1 MKTNL
6 YNKLDDVFYYSP
18 SPIRIIDLNYDTV
31 SVNDAFISLSG
42 MHETDIYNAKCYQ
55 SLSCSICKTPICPLE
70 QIRNGEFRFESEI
83 EIAYGADLKSFYILT
98 AVPLIDDEGELEGII
113 EYYKDIT
120 YLKNIE
126 NQVRSS
132 EERFRNIYDNMIN
145 GIMSYRITESG
156 DDFVLQDLNN
166 SASFIEQLEKNEA
179 VGMRFTELFP
189 NQSEHGLLKLY
200 LQVYKT
206 GESELTPPYFYHD
219 DRVSGW
225 RESFVFRSGSG
236 EIVTIFEDI
245 TINKQNEEK
254 NLKLISAI
262 EHNPSSIII
271 TDNKHRIEYANPSFT
286 RITGYTQLEAR
297 GKTLSI
303 LTENSASGSSIEMVL
318 PELDRGESWE
328 GELLHQKKSG
338 ASYYDKLSIVPII
351 NSKKEIVN
359 FVVTHNDISEFKR
372 LQSNLLQAQKME
384 SVGQL
389 SAGIAHEINTPVQ
402 YISDNLKFIS
412 QGLEPIFSAVKKIKN
427 STDYN
432 EIMDLVKN
440 LNNSDFDYLAE
451 EIPLAL
457 TQSLEGADQIA
468 SIIKAMKEFSHPGVR
483 DRVNTDI
490 NKLIQTVLSI
500 SKNEWKYN
508 CQTVTELAPD
518 LPHILVYA
526 NEINQVLL
534 NIIVNAAQAI
544 GNQIEAKVIEH
555 GLIKIV
561 SAVENGFVKITIQ
574 DNGGGIPDEI
584 KNNIY
589 DPFFTTKDVGKGSG
603 QGLYIA
609 HDIIVNKHHGRIELE
624 SQVGNGCEFKIY
636 LPVV

>member
-1 MKTNL
+1 MKSNL

-18 SPIRIIDLNYDTV
+18 SPVRIIDLNYDMV
-31 SVNDAFISLSG
+31 SVNDAFISLTG
-42 MHETDIYNAKCYQ
+42 MHETDIYNKKCYQ
-55 SLSCSICKTPICPLE
+55 SLFCSLCKTSACPLL
-70 QIRNGEFRFESEI
+70 QIRNGEFRFESEV
-83 EIAYGADLKSFYILT
+83 EIVYGLNLKGFYILT

-113 EYYKDIT
+113 EYYKDIS

-166 SASFIEQLEKNEA
+166 SASFIEQLEKKEA
-179 VGMRFTELFP
+179 VGKKFTELFP
-189 NQSEHGLLKLY
+189 NQGEHELLNLY

-206 GESELTPPYFYHD
+206 GESELTSQYFYQD
-219 DRVSGW
+219 DRISGW
-225 RESFVFRSGSG
+225 RESFVFKSGSG

-245 TINKQNEEK
+245 TINKQNEER

-262 EHNPSSIII
+262 EHNPSSILI

-286 RITGYTQLEAR
+286 KITGYSQLEAR

-303 LTENSASGSSIEMVL
+303 LSENSASKASIDNVI
-318 PELDRGESWE
+318 PGLDRGESWE
-328 GELLHQKKSG
+328 GELLHQKKNG
-338 ASYYDKLSIVPII
+338 DSYYDKLSIVPIS
-351 NSKKEIVN
+351 NSKKEIIN

-412 QGLEPIFSAVKKIKN
+412 QGLEPVFAMVKKIID
-427 STDYN
+427 STDCT
-432 EIMDLVKN
+432 EMLALVNN
-440 LNNSDFDYLAE
+440 LKNSDFDYLAG

-457 TQSLEGADQIA
+457 TQSMEGTDQIA

-490 NKLIQTVLSI
+490 NKLILTVLSI

-508 CQTVTELAPD
+508 CETVTDLAPN

-544 GNQIEAKVIEH
+544 GSQIEAKIIER
-555 GLIKIV
+555 GLIKIK
-561 SAVENGFVKITIQ
+561 SAVENGYLKITIE

-584 KNNIY
+584 KNKIY

-609 HDIIVNKHHGRIELE
+609 HDIIVNKHQGRIELE
-624 SQVGNGCEFKIY
+624 SKVGSGSEFKIY
-636 LPVV
+636 LPIL

>member
-1 MKTNL
+1 MQSNL
-6 YNKLDDVFYYSP
+6 YNKLDDVFFFSP
-18 SPIRIIDLNYDTV
+18 NPIRIIDLNYDII
-31 SVNDAFISLSG
+31 SVNDAFISLTGLRESR
-42 MHETDIYNAKCYQ
+42 IYNMKCRDALTC
-55 SLSCSICKTPICPLE
+55 SLCSTLKCPLDL
-70 QIRNGEFRFESEI
+70 IKNGEFRFESET
-83 EIAYGADLKSFYILT
+83 EIIFSNHTKASYILT

-126 NQVRSS
+126 NQVRNS
-132 EERFRNIYDNMIN
+132 EERFRDIYDNMIN
-145 GIMSYRITESG
+145 GIISYRINEEQN
-156 DDFVLQDLNN
+156 DFILQDLNN
-166 SASFIEQLEKNEA
+166 SASFIEQIEKNQ
-179 VGMRFTELFP
+179 VTGKKFSELFP
-189 NQSEHGLLKLY
+189 TQQEHGLLEIY
-200 LQVYKT
+200 LRVYRT
-206 GESELTPPYFYHD
+206 GEAELTPQYFYKD
-219 DRVSGW
+219 NRITGW
-225 RESFVFRSGSG
+225 RESFIFKLSSG
-236 EIVTIFEDI
+236 EIVNIFEDI
-245 TINKQNEEK
+245 TINKQTEEK

-262 EHNPSSIII
+262 EHNPSSILI
-271 TDNKHRIEYANPSFT
+271 TDNQHKIEYANPAFT
-286 RITGYTQLEAR
+286 KITGYSQLEAR
-297 GKTLSI
+297 GKTLSF
-303 LTENSASGSSIEMVL
+303 LTENSASGSSIDLSIPVL
-318 PELDRGESWE
+318 NRGESWE
-328 GELLHQKKSG
+328 GELLHKKKSG
-338 ASYYDKLSIVPII
+338 EIYYDKLSAVPIL
-351 NSKKEIVN
+351 NSRKEIIN
-359 FVVTHNDISEFKR
+359 FVITHNDITEFKK

-412 QGLEPIFSAVKKIKN
+412 QGFESVLSLVKKITN
-427 STDYN
+427 SADCN
-432 EIMDLVKN
+432 EILSLVKD
-440 LNNSDFDYLAE
+440 LKNSDFDYLAE
-451 EIPLAL
+451 EIPVAL
-457 TQSLEGADQIA
+457 TQSLEGTDQIA

-544 GNQIEAKVIEH
+544 GNQIESKVIER
-555 GLIKIV
+555 GLIKIT

-584 KNNIY
+584 KNKIY

-609 HDIIVNKHHGRIELE
+609 HDIVVNKHHGRIELE
-624 SQVGNGCEFKIY
+624 SQAGSGSEFKIY
-636 LPVV
+636 LPIK